1 MMLSELK
8 TDREVFE
15 YVKDHLLKQNQQSS
29 YGSGCAYRGGQGMS
43 CAVGCL
49 IDDDHYDEELEDND
63 VFDGRVIDALLE
75 SVSNWLVEVD
85 DCLSDKRILMLCL
98 LQKIHDCTQP
108 YTWEY
113 DLNDL
118 ESKIFDE
125 NSDSVSDDVHL
136 YDFYPS
142 GKKIALKTEIQ
153 EAKDIL
159 VRLSPNV

>member
-8 TDREVFE
+8 TDRQVFE
-15 YVKDHLLKQNQQSS
+15 YVKNHLLKQNQQSS
-29 YGSGCAYRGGQGMS
+29 HGSGCAYRGPYGMS

-63 VFDGRVIDALLE
+63 VFDGSVIDALLE
-75 SVSNWLVEVD
+75 SVGNWLVEVD
-85 DCLSDKRILMLCL
+85 DCLSDKRILMLRL
-98 LQKIHDCTQP
+98 LQQIHDCTQA

-118 ESKIFDE
+118 ESKIFDD

-136 YDFYPS
+136 YDWYS
-142 GKKIALKTEIQ
+142 LGKKIALKTEIQ
-153 EAKDIL
+153 EAKEMM
-159 VRLSPNV
+159 

>member
-1 MMLSELK
+1 MLSELK

-29 YGSGCAYRGGQGMS
+29 HGSGCAYRGPQGMS

-75 SVSNWLVEVD
+75 SVGNWLVEVD
-85 DCLSDKRILMLCL
+85 DCLSDKRILMLRL
-98 LQKIHDCTQP
+98 LQQIHDCTQP

-113 DLNDL
+113 DLNYL
-118 ESKIFDE
+118 EGKIFDE
-125 NSDSVSDDVHL
+125 GSDFVNHNIKNID
-136 YDFYPS
+136 YKAYF
-142 GKKIALKTEIQ
+142 TEV
-153 EAKDIL
+153 E
-159 VRLSPNV
+159 S

>member
-1 MMLSELK
+1 MLSELK
-8 TDREVFE
+8 TDRQVFE

-29 YGSGCAYRGGQGMS
+29 HGSGCAYRGPYGMS

-49 IDDDHYDEELEDND
+49 IDDDHYHEDLEDND
-63 VFDGRVIDALLE
+63 VFDGGVIDTLLM
-75 SVSNWLVEVD
+75 SVGNWLVEVND
-85 DCLSDKRILMLCL
+85 RLSDKRILMLRL
-98 LQKIHDCTQP
+98 LQQIHDCTQP

-153 EAKDIL
+153 EAKKTIW
-159 VRLSPNV
+159 